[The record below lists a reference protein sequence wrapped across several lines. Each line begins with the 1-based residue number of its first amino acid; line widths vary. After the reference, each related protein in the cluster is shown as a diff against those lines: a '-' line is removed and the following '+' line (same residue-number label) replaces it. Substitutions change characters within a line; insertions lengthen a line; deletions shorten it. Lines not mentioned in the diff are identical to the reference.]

1 MLCKEQMVSHRRS
14 TTFSNVAKTSLR
26 NPRFR
31 ISFQICSMGFISGV
45 YGGMWKRIMFSGN
58 CRPPDWC
65 HAAPSQQSNMMS
77 SEYRSDN
84 SFQKDVHAHCIA
96 IRHDKKASLTG
107 QRLYRSV
114 GIAILSDMVTGY
126 AGAYPFLTPA
136 VFRPVYPSKSSLIL
150 KHQADFL
157 SAVDNFQIFY
167 RGFNFFEAAISSR
180 TCSIAFISSS
190 LNLYLEAIFITQI
203 YSISLYLFEV
213 FY

>member
-1 MLCKEQMVSHRRS
+1 MTLLGKEQMVSHRRS
-14 TTFSNVAKTSLR
+14 TTFSNVTKTSLR

-45 YGGMWKRIMFSGN
+45 YGGMWKRIMFS
-58 CRPPDWC
+58 
-65 HAAPSQQSNMMS
+65 
-77 SEYRSDN
+77 
-84 SFQKDVHAHCIA
+84 IA

-136 VFRPVYPSKSSLIL
+136 VFRLVYPSKSSLIL

-157 SAVDNFQIFY
+157 STVENFQILY
-167 RGFNFFEAAISSR
+167 RSFNFFEAAISS
-180 TCSIAFISSS
+180 SLAF
-190 LNLYLEAIFITQI
+190 LGCLLRGIT
-203 YSISLYLFEV
+203 LRHP
-213 FY
+213 